1 MSSESEN
8 RDVAVEQSDHIIFDL
23 RYFKGNENDSVTKL
37 QREFK
42 MRHNIQELLII
53 KKNGELI
60 ALSKNVD
67 I

>member
-1 MSSESEN
+1 MSSELEN

-23 RYFKGNENDSVTKL
+23 RHFKGNENDSVTKL